1 MPISLM
7 IYSLH
12 FKKLLRR
19 LGFLDSKFK
28 KPKISNSNNYS
39 RRKVC
44 LANTILD
51 ASHVSLHLN
60 KTLWDTEYY

>member
-7 IYSLH
+7 ICSLH
-12 FKKLLRR
+12 FKKLFIR

-28 KPKISNSNNYS
+28 KPKISNSNNHS

-51 ASHVSLHLN
+51 ASHVSLRLN